1 MKWYYCGKC
10 DEVFRE
16 DEIGSRPESWR
27 GEAWG
32 APFIQT
38 DWHPSCAECG
48 GDDVTEVSECLCG
61 ETGLKPKERVCE
73 NCLDNIAYIVGELR
87 KLFPDIKNMDK
98 STVLEII
105 ANSW

>member
-10 DEVFRE
+10 DEVFPE
-16 DEIGSRPESWR
+16 YEIGSRPESWR

-38 DWHPSCAECG
+38 DWYDSCAECG
-48 GDDVTEVSECLCG
+48 SDDISEVSECLCG
-61 ETGLKPKERVCE
+61 EMGLKPGEIVCKKT
-73 NCLDNIAYIVGELR
+73 LDDIAYIVGELR

-98 STVLEII
+98 STVLEVI
-105 ANSW
+105 ADSW

>member
-10 DEVFRE
+10 DEVFPE
-16 DEIGSRPESWR
+16 YEIGSRPESWR

-38 DWHPSCAECG
+38 DWYDFCADCG
-48 GDDVTEVSECLCG
+48 SDDISEVSECLCG
-61 ETGLKPKERVCE
+61 EMGLKPGEIVCKKT
-73 NCLDNIAYIVGELR
+73 LDDIAYIVGELR

-98 STVLEII
+98 STVLEVI
-105 ANSW
+105 ADSW

>member
-10 DEVFRE
+10 DEVFPE
-16 DEIGSRPESWR
+16 YEIGSRPESWR

-38 DWHPSCAECG
+38 DWYDSCADCG
-48 GDDVTEVSECLCG
+48 SDDISEVSECLCG
-61 ETGLKPKERVCE
+61 EMGLKPGEIVCKKT
-73 NCLDNIAYIVGELR
+73 LDDIAYIVGELR

-98 STVLEII
+98 STVLEVI
-105 ANSW
+105 ADSW

>member
-10 DEVFRE
+10 EEVFPE
-16 DEIGSRPESWR
+16 YEIGSRPESWR

-38 DWHPSCAECG
+38 DWYDSCADCG
-48 GDDVTEVSECLCG
+48 SDDISEVSECLCG
-61 ETGLKPKERVCE
+61 EMGLKPGEIVCKKT
-73 NCLDNIAYIVGELR
+73 LDDIAYIVGELR

-98 STVLEII
+98 STVLEVI
-105 ANSW
+105 ADSW